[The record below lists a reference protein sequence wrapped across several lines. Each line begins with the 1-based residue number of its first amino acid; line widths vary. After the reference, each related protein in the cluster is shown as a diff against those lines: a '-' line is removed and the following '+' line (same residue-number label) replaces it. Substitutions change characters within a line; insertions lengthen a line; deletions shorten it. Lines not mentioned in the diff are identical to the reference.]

1 MLTQRQEE
9 ILQAIVRHYTTNG
22 QPVGSKALVNQL
34 HTKVSSATIRNEM
47 ATLERAGL
55 VVKEHSSSGRVPAQA
70 GYRYYV
76 DHLLNPA
83 AVTESD
89 LVVIQN
95 SLGADD
101 QRLDELVSH
110 SAELLSNLTSYT
122 AFTLKPEQ
130 RDAHLSGFRLVPLG
144 NHKVVAIL
152 VTDTGTVESQSV
164 TLPAQMDTGAL
175 EAVVR
180 LINDQLTGLP
190 LATVA
195 ERLTDDIPL
204 RVAHYLRRPEG
215 LLDVFD
221 TVASRAAH
229 ERFYVGGRLNLLGF
243 SSQQNPAA
251 VQDLYKILDHRDSLE
266 HLLDQEDGRGPD
278 LSVRIGHEIAENRV
292 LNDYSLIT
300 AKYRVNQYGEGIIAV
315 LGPTRMPYSRTIGLV
330 NAFREELARRL
341 LDYYRRYYD
350 S

>member
-1 MLTQRQEE
+1 MLTQRQKE
-9 ILQAIVRHYTTNG
+9 ILQAIVRRYTDTG
-22 QPVGSKALVNQL
+22 QPVGSKALVDQL

-47 ATLERAGL
+47 ATLEHAGL

-83 AVTESD
+83 AVTASD
-89 LVVIQN
+89 LRVIQN
-95 SLGADD
+95 SLGGDS
-101 QRLDELVSH
+101 QRLDDLVAH

-122 AFTLKPEQ
+122 AFALKPEQ
-130 RDAHLSGFRLVPLG
+130 RDAHLSGFRLVPLTD
-144 NHKVVAIL
+144 HKVVAIL

-164 TLPAQMDTGAL
+164 TLPPQVAIEAL

-180 LINDQLTGLP
+180 LINDQLRGLP
-190 LATVA
+190 LTTVVD
-195 ERLTDDIPL
+195 RLTNDIPL
-204 RVAHYLRRPEG
+204 RAARYLQRPEG
-215 LLDVFD
+215 LLAAFD
-221 TVASRAAH
+221 QVATRAAH

-243 SSQQNPAA
+243 SEQQNPAA
-251 VQDLYKILDHRDSLE
+251 VQDLYRILDHRDSLE
-266 HLLDQEDGRGPD
+266 HLLDLEDGRGPD
-278 LSVRIGHEIAENRV
+278 LAVRIGHEISGNRV
-292 LNDYSLIT
+292 LDDYSLIT
-300 AKYRVNQYGEGIIAV
+300 ARYRVDQYGEGIVAV

-330 NAFREELARRL
+330 NAFREELTRRL